1 MTVVLDAWALIAFFD
16 DAPGAAPRVEALLEE
31 GGGAVCSINLGEVLY
46 RQIRLAGARAAHER
60 VTTLRHS
67 LDVVDPDWPL
77 VEAAAAIKAEGGLSY
92 ADAFCVATAMHLDAP
107 IWTGD
112 PEIIDL
118 PGDREVVDL
127 R

>member
-1 MTVVLDAWALIAFFD
+1 VRVVLDAWALIAFFND
-16 DAPGAAPRVEALLEE
+16 SAAAPRVEAVLEE

-46 RQIRLAGARAAHER
+46 RQTRAGGAGKAREDVDA
-60 VTTLRHS
+60 LRRN

-77 VEAAAAIKAEGGLSY
+77 VEAAAGLKARGGLSF
-92 ADAFCVATAMHLDAP
+92 ADAFCVATATRLDAP

-112 PEIIDL
+112 PQIIEL
-118 PGDREVVDL
+118 SGDHEVVDL

>member
-1 MTVVLDAWALIAFFD
+1 LTVVLDAWALIAFFD
-16 DAPGAAPRVEALLEE
+16 DAPGAAPRVEALLEA

-46 RQIRLAGARAAHER
+46 RQTRLAGAGEARQR
-60 VTTLRHS
+60 VTALRHS
-67 LDVVDPDWPL
+67 LDVVDPDWQL

-107 IWTGD
+107 VWTGD
-112 PEIIDL
+112 PEIIAR
-118 PGDREVVDL
+118 PAGPEAVDL

>member
-1 MTVVLDAWALIAFFD
+1 VKVVLDAWALIAFFND
-16 DAPGAAPRVEALLEE
+16 SAAAPRVQAVLEE

-46 RQIRLAGARAAHER
+46 RQTRAGGIGKAREDVDA
-60 VTTLRHS
+60 LRHN

-77 VEAAAAIKAEGGLSY
+77 VEAAAGLKARGGLSF
-92 ADAFCVATAMHLDAP
+92 ADAFCVATAMRLDAP
-107 IWTGD
+107 LWTGD

-118 PGDREVVDL
+118 PGDQEVVDL

>member
-1 MTVVLDAWALIAFFD
+1 MKIVLDAWALIAFFND
-16 DAPGAAPRVEALLEE
+16 SAAAPRVEAVLEE

-46 RQIRLAGARAAHER
+46 RQTRAGGIGKAREGVEA
-60 VTTLRHS
+60 LRRN

-77 VEAAAAIKAEGGLSY
+77 VEAAAGLKARGGLSF
-92 ADAFCVATAMHLDAP
+92 ADAFCVATATRLDAP

-112 PEIIDL
+112 PEIIEL
-118 PGDREVVDL
+118 PGDHEVVDL

>member
-1 MTVVLDAWALIAFFD
+1 VKVVLDAWALIAFFND
-16 DAPGAAPRVEALLEE
+16 LAAAPRVEAVLEE

-46 RQIRLAGARAAHER
+46 RRTRVAGVGTARADVDA
-60 VTTLRHS
+60 LRHE

-92 ADAFCVATAMHLDAP
+92 ADAFCVATAMRLDAP

>member
-1 MTVVLDAWALIAFFD
+1 MKVVLDAWALIAFFND
-16 DAPGAAPRVEALLEE
+16 LAAAPRVEAVLEE

-46 RQIRLAGARAAHER
+46 RRTRVAGVGKARADVDA
-60 VTTLRHS
+60 LRHE

-92 ADAFCVATAMHLDAP
+92 ADAFCVATAMRLGAP

>member
-1 MTVVLDAWALIAFFD
+1 MKVVLDAWALIAFFND
-16 DAPGAAPRVEALLEE
+16 SAAAPRVEAVLEE

-46 RQIRLAGARAAHER
+46 RQTRAGGIGKAREDVDA
-60 VTTLRHS
+60 LRRN

-77 VEAAAAIKAEGGLSY
+77 VEAAAGLKARGGLSF
-92 ADAFCVATAMHLDAP
+92 ADAFCVATATRLDAP

-112 PEIIDL
+112 PEIIEL
-118 PGDREVVDL
+118 PGDHQVVDL